1 MADAYAIVVDDVTA
15 GLVVRR
21 DTGRGFHFLASDRTF
36 FPIDGF
42 AFATPRAAERAARR
56 LVAGIRPVF
65 PALRVA
71 RAA

>member
-21 DTGRGFHFLASDRTF
+21 DRGRGFHFHASERRF
-36 FPIDGF
+36 FPIDGL
-42 AFATPRAAERAARR
+42 AFSTPRAAERAARR
-56 LVAGIRPVF
+56 LLAVPGTARLG
-65 PALRVA
+65 

>member
-21 DTGRGFHFLASDRTF
+21 DQGRGFHFHAADRRF

-42 AFATPRAAERAARR
+42 AFSTPRAAERAARR
-56 LVAGIRPVF
+56 IVRESRPAPEVR
-65 PALRVA
+65 PLL